1 MGIYFG
7 NFPEILR
14 GCWLIV
20 LYIMFDRRDVL
31 TCKPPLSCLAGKCI
45 PAACPSNWG
54 FSDRPNKI
62 YDRGPTGQCGGQ
74 TASNPELPGSS
85 YGGRKRAQT
94 YILAFTRI
102 SYVAVK
108 WFLSN
113 FSFLFQVH
121 DAGGSRDWRSNV
133 RGDDATSVISFWM
146 RQHKTRV
153 GRGPEVKK
161 VTIPLFNL
169 QNLKFPEI
177 SFLSIICISCRL
189 LVHIFYEPIRACFDQ
204 DG

>member
-7 NFPEILR
+7 TFPEILR

-94 YILAFTRI
+94 YILAFRRI

-133 RGDDATSVISFWM
+133 RGDDETSVISFWM

-161 VTIPLFNL
+161 VTSLFL
-169 QNLKFPEI
+169 QNF
-177 SFLSIICISCRL
+177 STICISCRL

>member
-7 NFPEILR
+7 TFPEILR
-14 GCWLIV
+14 GLWLIV

-62 YDRGPTGQCGGQ
+62 YDRGPGQCGGQ
-74 TASNPELPGSS
+74 TAYPELPGSS

-94 YILAFTRI
+94 YILAFRRI

-133 RGDDATSVISFWM
+133 RGNDATSVISFWM

-153 GRGPEVKK
+153 GRGPENKK
-161 VTIPLFNL
+161 VTSPFL
-169 QNLKFPEI
+169 QNF
-177 SFLSIICISCRL
+177 STICISCRL
-189 LVHIFYEPIRACFDQ
+189 LVHIFYEPIRACFDR